1 MLYPGNWP
9 VRSKWV
15 LKKLL
20 NILSNLK
27 KQLAWWEKKNA
38 LKQKL
43 KILMKTFKEEISK
56 KLNAERN
63 MNTISRFQR
72 NWILKGIWIPYL
84 VNNLQKV
91 VLEVIEKYAF
101 DFIYDTFYHFHC
113 KGKFVL
119 LRILNYVFLVIVNLF
134 AFD

>member
-1 MLYPGNWP
+1 
-9 VRSKWV
+9 
-15 LKKLL
+15 
-20 NILSNLK
+20 
-27 KQLAWWEKKNA
+27 
-38 LKQKL
+38 
-43 KILMKTFKEEISK
+43 MKTFKEEISK

-84 VNNLQKV
+84 VNNPQKV
-91 VLEVIEKYAF
+91 VLEVIEKYVF

-113 KGKFVL
+113 KGKVVL